1 MSKKV
6 GKKVT
11 ISEEQRSREELIQM
25 KKLDTTGLKEEVYQL
40 REQLCYLLK
49 QKALVESETIKGSE
63 KFMKE
68 SFEIE
73 KTTKIQEEELTDLEN
88 NYKLLRHTF
97 EETRKKHRS
106 DWENEL

>member
-1 MSKKV
+1 
-6 GKKVT
+6 
-11 ISEEQRSREELIQM
+11 
-25 KKLDTTGLKEEVYQL
+25 LKEEVYQL
-40 REQLCYLLK
+40 REQLSYLYLSCDEASSRRPWSRARPSRAARSSYLPSK
-49 QKALVESETIKGSE
+49 Q
-63 KFMKE
+63 MKE

-97 EETRKKHRS
+97 EETRKKHRN